1 VVNWLCGKLQP
12 TFICLGGK
20 LLNTFDPETHTDVLW
35 GGIRPNLEQTRT
47 HTYTLLHTKT
57 HTHKFLCFLFVTLSV
72 VFLLPRENN
81 KKKTYLFFN
90 FYYKQILP
98 QYPAIYHPRTVASS
112 CILGGTAIAP
122 ASQVFHSKPKAHLLA
137 GGLREGEGE
146 SNFFSSVVSL
156 ERCFI

>member
-112 CILGGTAIAP
+112 CILGGTAIAREK
-122 ASQVFHSKPKAHLLA
+122 VIFFHRLSP
-137 GGLREGEGE
+137 LRDVL
-146 SNFFSSVVSL
+146 FSLSPLRGVLFRGDVVIKEL
-156 ERCFI
+156 N